1 MRFRMRSPDAIA
13 SRSRAN
19 RRARRSR
26 LAIEITIA
34 LAVKFVL
41 IYAIWNA
48 WFSDPVSRKMTKAT
62 IAADMFGPVTP
73 QPKPGANGDGSRP

>member
-1 MRFRMRSPDAIA
+1 MRLRMRSPDAVA
-13 SRSRAN
+13 SRSRAD

-41 IYAIWNA
+41 IYAIWSA
-48 WFSDPVSRKMTKAT
+48 WFSDPVSKKMTKAT
-62 IAADMFGPVTP
+62 IAADIFGPVAP
-73 QPKPGANGDGSRP
+73 QPKPGGKSDGSRP